1 MQLAFEKI
9 GAAFNGLPPRMQ
21 SWTKTVVGVELS
33 LGLRSGTS
41 LRELEAA
48 APYLAAHFR
57 ARLVRVVPNPMDA
70 GRALL
75 QLVFGDPFSG
85 PPLPAAPL
93 ARPISAWDPVPLGV
107 DENGAPAAV
116 ELAVELFEHN
126 LLLGGEPGSGK
137 SSSLRVLVARLVIDP
152 AVSIYLL
159 DPKMVEFSPYA
170 PLVMSL
176 AHSMAEALCASRALW
191 RRSSAALARCVLSA
205 RESGPGTL
213 ARCSSW

>member
-9 GAAFNGLPPRMQ
+9 DAAFNGLPPRMQ
-21 SWTKTVVGVELS
+21 SCTKTVVGVELS

-93 ARPISAWDPVPLGV
+93 ARPSSTWDPVPLGV
-107 DENGAPAAV
+107 DENGAPV
-116 ELAVELFEHN
+116 AVELFEHN

-137 SSSLRVLVARLVIDP
+137 SSSLRVLVAHLVIDP

-191 RRSSAALARCVLSA
+191 RRSSAALARCVLPA